1 MPKDSFNTILQ
12 KAKLRNQ
19 NVFNHYHPRDK
30 SFNELGK
37 RSSLVKDKIIDK
49 TPSMSNQEGLDRAYK
64 EKNYVF
70 KNGSTLYIAGT
81 QTKRD
86 IYDDI
91 TKVPFNKV
99 DKSQRY
105 SDANKIIEQSILD
118 KKTISN
124 IVAHSLGGSVGL
136 KLVDNYKEHPMTTT
150 VYGAPIKTARDTL
163 LSTTISGE
171 RYRHPYDPVSYFDG
185 GAKTIPMQNN
195 NMNPHSYNGYGNKD
209 IN

>member
-1 MPKDSFNTILQ
+1 MPKDPFKNILQ
-12 KAKLRNQ
+12 QAKSRNQ
-19 NVFNHYHPRDK
+19 NLFNYSQSK
-30 SFNELGK
+30 SINENKSAKLII
-37 RSSLVKDKIIDK
+37 KDKVIDK
-49 TPSMSNQEGLDRAYK
+49 TPSISNQEGLDRAYK
-64 EKNYVF
+64 ENNYVF

-91 TKVPFNKV
+91 TKVPFNRV

-105 SDANKIIEQSILD
+105 SDANKIIENSILEN
-118 KKTISN
+118 KPITN

-136 KLVDNYKEHPMTTT
+136 KIVENYKEHPMTTT
-150 VYGAPIKTARDTL
+150 VYGAPIKTATNTL

-171 RYRHPYDPVSYFDG
+171 RYRHPYDQVSMFDR

-195 NMNPHSYNGYGNKD
+195 IMNPHSYNGYGNKD

>member
-1 MPKDSFNTILQ
+1 MPKDPFNTILQ

-19 NVFNHYHPRDK
+19 NVFNYYHPRDK
-30 SFNELGK
+30 SFNESGK

-49 TPSMSNQEGLDRAYK
+49 TLSISNQEGLDRAYK

-105 SDANKIIEQSILD
+105 LDASQIIENSI
-118 KKTISN
+118 
-124 IVAHSLGGSVGL
+124 
-136 KLVDNYKEHPMTTT
+136 
-150 VYGAPIKTARDTL
+150 
-163 LSTTISGE
+163 
-171 RYRHPYDPVSYFDG
+171 
-185 GAKTIPMQNN
+185 
-195 NMNPHSYNGYGNKD
+195 
-209 IN
+209 

>member
-1 MPKDSFNTILQ
+1 MPKDPFKNILQ
-12 KAKLRNQ
+12 QAKLRNQ
-19 NVFNHYHPRDK
+19 NAFNFIHSK
-30 SFNELGK
+30 SANENKSGK
-37 RSSLVKDKIIDK
+37 QIVKDKVIDK
-49 TPSMSNQEGLDRAYK
+49 TPSISNQEGLDRAYK

-70 KNGSTLYIAGT
+70 KNGNTLYIAGT

-91 TKVPFNKV
+91 TKVPFNRV

-105 SDANKIIEQSILD
+105 LDASQIIEKSILD
-118 KKTISN
+118 NKPISN

-150 VYGAPIKTARDTL
+150 VYGAPVKTARDTL

-171 RYRHPYDPVSYFDG
+171 RYRHPYDPVSMFDG
-185 GAKTIPMQNN
+185 GAKTIPIQNN
-195 NMNPHSYNGYGNKD
+195 IINPHSYNGYGNKD

>member
-1 MPKDSFNTILQ
+1 MPKDPFDNILKQ
-12 KAKLRNQ
+12 AKLRNQ
-19 NVFNHYHPRDK
+19 NIFNYVKPKTQDNK
-30 SFNELGK
+30 TGK
-37 RSSLVKDKIIDK
+37 IITKDKIIDK
-49 TPSMSNQEGLDRAYK
+49 TPTISNQEGLDKAYK

-86 IYDDI
+86 VYDDI
-91 TKVPFNKV
+91 TKVPFNRV

-105 SDANKIIEQSILD
+105 IDASQVIENNILD
-118 KKTISN
+118 KTPITN

-150 VYGAPIKTARDTL
+150 VYGAPIKTATDKL
-163 LSTTISGE
+163 ISTTISGD
-171 RYRHPYDPVSYFDG
+171 RYRHSYDPISMFDG
-185 GAKTIPMQNN
+185 GAKTIPIQNN
-195 NMNPHSYNGYGNKD
+195 IMNPHSYHGYGNKD

>member
-1 MPKDSFNTILQ
+1 MPKDPFKNILQ
-12 KAKLRNQ
+12 QAKLRNQ
-19 NVFNHYHPRDK
+19 NVFNYAQSK
-30 SFNELGK
+30 SINENKAGK
-37 RSSLVKDKIIDK
+37 QIVKDKTIDK
-49 TPSMSNQEGLDRAYK
+49 TPSISNQEGLDRAYK

-70 KNGSTLYIAGT
+70 KNGNTLYIAGT

-91 TKVPFNKV
+91 TKVPFNRV

-105 SDANKIIEQSILD
+105 LDASQIIEKSILD
-118 KKTISN
+118 NKPISN

-150 VYGAPIKTARDTL
+150 VYGAPVKTARDTL

-171 RYRHPYDPVSYFDG
+171 RYRHPYDPVSMFDG
-185 GAKTIPMQNN
+185 GAKTIPIQNN
-195 NMNPHSYNGYGNKD
+195 IINPHSYNGYGNKD

>member
-1 MPKDSFNTILQ
+1 MPKDPFKNILQ
-12 KAKLRNQ
+12 QAKLRNQ
-19 NVFNHYHPRDK
+19 NAFNFIHSK
-30 SFNELGK
+30 SANENKSGK
-37 RSSLVKDKIIDK
+37 QIVKDKVIDK
-49 TPSMSNQEGLDRAYK
+49 TPSISNQEGLDRAYK

-70 KNGSTLYIAGT
+70 KNGNTLYIAGT

-91 TKVPFNKV
+91 TKVPFNRV

-105 SDANKIIEQSILD
+105 LDASQIIENSILEN
-118 KKTISN
+118 KPISN

-136 KLVDNYKEHPMTTT
+136 KLVENYKEHPMTTT
-150 VYGAPIKTARDTL
+150 VYGAPVKTARDTL

-171 RYRHPYDPVSYFDG
+171 RYRHPYDPVSMFDG
-185 GAKTIPMQNN
+185 GAKTIPIQNN
-195 NMNPHSYNGYGNKD
+195 IINPHSYNGYGNKD

>member
-1 MPKDSFNTILQ
+1 MPKDPFKNILQ
-12 KAKLRNQ
+12 QAKLRNQ
-19 NVFNHYHPRDK
+19 NVFNYAQSK
-30 SFNELGK
+30 SINENTK
-37 RSSLVKDKIIDK
+37 AKHIIKDKIIDK
-49 TPSMSNQEGLDRAYK
+49 TPSISNQEGLDRAYK
-64 EKNYVF
+64 ENNYVF

-81 QTKRD
+81 QTRRD

-91 TKVPFNKV
+91 TKVPFNRV

-105 SDANKIIEQSILD
+105 LDASQIIEKSILD
-118 KKTISN
+118 NKPISN

-136 KLVDNYKEHPMTTT
+136 KLVENYKEHPMTTT
-150 VYGAPIKTARDTL
+150 VYGAPIKTATDTL

-185 GAKTIPMQNN
+185 GAKTIPIQNN
-195 NMNPHSYNGYGNKD
+195 IINPHSYNGYGNKD

>member
-1 MPKDSFNTILQ
+1 MPKDPFNNILQ

-19 NVFNHYHPRDK
+19 NVFNYYQPRDK
-30 SFNELGK
+30 SVNESGK
-37 RSSLVKDKIIDK
+37 RSYLVKNKIIDK
-49 TPSMSNQEGLDRAYK
+49 TPSISNQEGLDRAYK
-64 EKNYVF
+64 ENNYVF

-91 TKVPFNKV
+91 TKVPFNRV

-105 SDANKIIEQSILD
+105 SDASQIIEKSILEN
-118 KKTISN
+118 KPITN

-150 VYGAPIKTARDTL
+150 VYGAPVKTAKDTL

-171 RYRHPYDPVSYFDG
+171 RYRHPYDPVSMFDR
-185 GAKTIPMQNN
+185 GAKTIPIQNN
-195 NMNPHSYNGYGNKD
+195 IINPHSYHGYGNKD

>member
-1 MPKDSFNTILQ
+1 MPKDPFNNILQ
-12 KAKLRNQ
+12 QAKLRNQ
-19 NVFNHYHPRDK
+19 NVFNYVQSK
-30 SFNELGK
+30 SVNENKAGK
-37 RSSLVKDKIIDK
+37 QIVKDKTIDK
-49 TPSMSNQEGLDRAYK
+49 TPSISNQEGLDRAYK

-70 KNGSTLYIAGT
+70 KNGNTLYIAGT

-91 TKVPFNKV
+91 TKVPFNRV

-105 SDANKIIEQSILD
+105 LDANQIIENSILEN
-118 KKTISN
+118 KPISN
-124 IVAHSLGGSVGL
+124 IIAHSLGGSVGL

-150 VYGAPIKTARDTL
+150 VYGAPIKTATDTL

-171 RYRHPYDPVSYFDG
+171 RYRHPYDPVSMFDG
-185 GAKTIPMQNN
+185 GAKTIPIQNN
-195 NMNPHSYNGYGNKD
+195 IINPHSYHGYGNKD

>member
-1 MPKDSFNTILQ
+1 MPKDPFKNILQ
-12 KAKLRNQ
+12 QAKLRNQ
-19 NVFNHYHPRDK
+19 NVFNYAQSK
-30 SFNELGK
+30 SINENTK
-37 RSSLVKDKIIDK
+37 AKHIIKDKIIDK
-49 TPSMSNQEGLDRAYK
+49 TPSISNQEGLDRAYK

-70 KNGSTLYIAGT
+70 KNGNTLYIAGT

-91 TKVPFNKV
+91 TKVPFGRV

-105 SDANKIIEQSILD
+105 LDASQIIENSILEN
-118 KKTISN
+118 KPISN

-150 VYGAPIKTARDTL
+150 VYGAPVKTARDTL

-171 RYRHPYDPVSYFDG
+171 RYRHPYDPVNMFDA
-185 GAKTIPMQNN
+185 GAITIPIQNN
-195 NMNPHSYNGYGNKD
+195 ILNPHSYNGYGNKD

>member
-1 MPKDSFNTILQ
+1 MPKDPFNNILQ
-12 KAKLRNQ
+12 QAKLRNQ
-19 NVFNHYHPRDK
+19 NVFNYVQSK
-30 SFNELGK
+30 SVNENKAGK
-37 RSSLVKDKIIDK
+37 QIVKDKTIDK
-49 TPSMSNQEGLDRAYK
+49 TPSISNQEGLDRAYK

-70 KNGSTLYIAGT
+70 KNGNTLYIAGT

-91 TKVPFNKV
+91 TKVPFNRV

-105 SDANKIIEQSILD
+105 LDASQIIEKSILD
-118 KKTISN
+118 NKPISN

-150 VYGAPIKTARDTL
+150 VYGAPVKTARDTL

-171 RYRHPYDPVSYFDG
+171 RYRHPYDPVSMFDG
-185 GAKTIPMQNN
+185 GAKTIPIQNN
-195 NMNPHSYNGYGNKD
+195 IINPHSYNGYGNKD

>member
-1 MPKDSFNTILQ
+1 MPKDPFNNILQ
-12 KAKLRNQ
+12 QAKLRNQ
-19 NVFNHYHPRDK
+19 NVFNYVQSK
-30 SFNELGK
+30 SVNENKAGK
-37 RSSLVKDKIIDK
+37 QIVKDKTIDK
-49 TPSMSNQEGLDRAYK
+49 TPSISNQEGLDRAYK

-70 KNGSTLYIAGT
+70 KNGNTLYIAGT

-91 TKVPFNKV
+91 TKVPFDRV

-105 SDANKIIEQSILD
+105 LDASQIIEKSILD
-118 KKTISN
+118 NKPISN

-150 VYGAPIKTARDTL
+150 VYGAPVKTARDTL

-171 RYRHPYDPVSYFDG
+171 RYRHPYDPVSMFDG
-185 GAKTIPMQNN
+185 GAKTIPIQNN
-195 NMNPHSYNGYGNKD
+195 IINPHSYNGYGNKD

>member
-1 MPKDSFNTILQ
+1 MPKDPFKNILQ
-12 KAKLRNQ
+12 QAKLRNQ
-19 NVFNHYHPRDK
+19 NVFNYAQSK
-30 SFNELGK
+30 SINENTK
-37 RSSLVKDKIIDK
+37 AKHIIKDKIIDK
-49 TPSMSNQEGLDRAYK
+49 TPSISNQEGLDRAYK

-70 KNGSTLYIAGT
+70 KNGNTLYIAGT

-91 TKVPFNKV
+91 TKVPFGRV

-105 SDANKIIEQSILD
+105 LDASQIIENSILEN
-118 KKTISN
+118 KPISN

-150 VYGAPIKTARDTL
+150 VYGAPVKTARDTL

-171 RYRHPYDPVSYFDG
+171 RYRHPYDPVSMFDG
-185 GAKTIPMQNN
+185 GAKTIPIQNN
-195 NMNPHSYNGYGNKD
+195 IINPHSYNGYGNKD